1 MYRKIIYTAF
11 CVLSLLFLVG
21 LFLLLGFNI
30 KTLIIAVFFIVIFF
44 AIFFVF
50 WSYLEDL
57 KKIDEL
63 NQKLSSGD
71 YVFSPVFENK
81 SLSLLE
87 SNIKDIEKKLSFQ
100 KDSESSID
108 KMKEDFI
115 YLVSHNLRTPVVAIL
130 GYMEIL
136 QTSSSLSEEDKNLL
150 SRISTSINSLN
161 SIIEQTLSLMY
172 LDSPDFKIKIET
184 FDINSF
190 LKNII
195 ENRIHNR
202 NVSVGFSFKDDKQ
215 NIKTDK
221 GLLEKSILNVVD
233 NSIKFNKDGGLI
245 SVSIS
250 VEDTFIVI
258 KISDTGIGIPQKD
271 IDDIFKPFVRKTSVL
286 NYDYDGL
293 GLGLYTSKL
302 IMEKLGGSVKVESI
316 ENKGSDFFLYI
327 PTL

>member
-1 MYRKIIYTAF
+1 MF
-11 CVLSLLFLVG
+11 FVLSILFLVSF
-21 LFLLLGFNI
+21 FLLLGFNI
-30 KTLIIAVFFIVIFF
+30 KTLIVSIFFVVIFF
-44 AIFFVF
+44 AIFFIF
-50 WSYLEDL
+50 WSYLEDI
-57 KKIDEL
+57 KKVDEL
-63 NQKLSSGD
+63 NQKLSAGD
-71 YVFSPVFENK
+71 YIFSPVFENK

-100 KDSESSID
+100 KDNESSID

-115 YLVSHNLRTPVVAIL
+115 YLVSHNLRTPVVTVL

-136 QTSSSLSEEDKNLL
+136 QASSSLSDEDKNLL
-150 SRISTSINSLN
+150 LRINTAINSLN

-172 LDSPDFKIKIET
+172 LDSPDFKLKIET

-190 LKNII
+190 LKGII
-195 ENRIHNR
+195 EEKIHNS
-202 NVSVGFSFKDDKQ
+202 NLSVGFSFKDEKQ
-215 NIKTDK
+215 DISTDK
-221 GLLEKSILNVVD
+221 SLLEKSILSVID

-245 SVSIS
+245 SVSIYK
-250 VEDTFIVI
+250 EDKFIVV

-293 GLGLYTSKL
+293 GLGLYSSKL

-327 PTL
+327 PVL

>member
-1 MYRKIIYTAF
+1 MYRKVIYTMF
-11 CVLSLLFLVG
+11 CVLTILFLVA

-30 KTLIIAVFFIVIFF
+30 KTWIVAIFFVVIFF
-44 AIFFVF
+44 AIFFIF
-50 WSYLEDL
+50 YSYLEDI
-57 KKIDEL
+57 KKVDEL
-63 NQKLSSGD
+63 NQKLSAGD
-71 YVFSPVFENK
+71 YIFSPVFENR

-87 SNIKDIEKKLSFQ
+87 SNIKNIEKKLSLQ
-100 KDSESSID
+100 KDNETSID

-136 QTSSSLSEEDKNLL
+136 QASSSLSDEDKNLL
-150 SRISTSINSLN
+150 SRINTSLNSLN

-172 LDSPDFKIKIET
+172 LDSPDFKLKIET
-184 FDINSF
+184 FDLNSF

-195 ENRIHNR
+195 EERIHSSNI
-202 NVSVGFSFKDDKQ
+202 SVGFSFKEDKQ
-215 NIKTDK
+215 DINTDK
-221 GLLEKSILNVVD
+221 SLLEKSILSVVD

-245 SVSIS
+245 SVS
-250 VEDTFIVI
+250 VYTEDKFSVI

-293 GLGLYTSKL
+293 GLGLYSSKL
-302 IMEKLGGSVKVESI
+302 IMEKIGGSVKVESI

>member
-1 MYRKIIYTAF
+1 MYRKIIYTMF
-11 CVLSLLFLVG
+11 YVLTILFLVV

-30 KTLIIAVFFIVIFF
+30 KTLIIAIFFVVIFF
-44 AIFFVF
+44 AIFFIF

-63 NQKLSSGD
+63 NQKLSDGD
-71 YVFSPVFENK
+71 YIFSPVFENR

-87 SNIKDIEKKLSFQ
+87 RNIKEIEKKLSFQ
-100 KDSESSID
+100 KDNESSID

-136 QTSSSLSEEDKNLL
+136 QASSSLSDEDKNLL
-150 SRISTSINSLN
+150 SRINTSINSLN

-172 LDSPDFKIKIET
+172 LDSPDFKLKIET
-184 FDINSF
+184 FDMNSF
-190 LKNII
+190 LKSII
-195 ENRIHNR
+195 EDRIRNS

-215 NIKTDK
+215 NINTDK
-221 GLLEKSILNVVD
+221 SLLEKSILSVVD

-245 SVSIS
+245 SVS
-250 VEDTFIVI
+250 VYKEDKFTVI

-293 GLGLYTSKL
+293 GLGLYSSKL
-302 IMEKLGGSVKVESI
+302 IMEKIGGSVKVESI
-316 ENKGSDFFLYI
+316 VF
-327 PTL
+327 

>member
-1 MYRKIIYTAF
+1 MYRKVIYTMF
-11 CVLSLLFLVG
+11 FVLSILFLVSF
-21 LFLLLGFNI
+21 FLLLGFNI
-30 KTLIIAVFFIVIFF
+30 KTLIVSIFFVVIFF
-44 AIFFVF
+44 AIFFIF
-50 WSYLEDL
+50 WSYLEDI
-57 KKIDEL
+57 KKVDEL
-63 NQKLSSGD
+63 NQKLSAGD
-71 YVFSPVFENK
+71 YIFSPVFENK

-100 KDSESSID
+100 KDNESSID

-115 YLVSHNLRTPVVAIL
+115 YLVSHNLRTPVVTVL

-136 QTSSSLSEEDKNLL
+136 QASSSLSDEDKNLL
-150 SRISTSINSLN
+150 LRINTAINSLN

-172 LDSPDFKIKIET
+172 LDSPDFKLKIET

-190 LKNII
+190 LKGII
-195 ENRIHNR
+195 EEKIHNS
-202 NVSVGFSFKDDKQ
+202 NLSVGFSFKDEKQ
-215 NIKTDK
+215 DISTDK
-221 GLLEKSILNVVD
+221 SLLEKSILSVID

-245 SVSIS
+245 SVSIYK
-250 VEDTFIVI
+250 EDKFIVV

-293 GLGLYTSKL
+293 GLGLYSSKL

-327 PTL
+327 PVL